1 MSARA
6 PRGGAGPNG
15 FAHFETL
22 ARRLTPSRR
31 RTLRALA
38 DHGPLSPD
46 QLVDLW
52 LLEQPSTSPSYLRTV
67 PRMVNETL
75 WKLTN
80 LGYISPTPEGTH
92 QITALG
98 TAAIAY
104 RA

>member
-6 PRGGAGPNG
+6 PRGGAGSDG
-15 FAHFETL
+15 FEHFETL

-38 DHGPLSPD
+38 DNGPLTTE

-52 LLEQPSTSPSYLRTV
+52 LLELPSTNPTYCRTV
-67 PRMVNETL
+67 PRMVNETV

-80 LGYISPTPEGTH
+80 LGYIAPTPGGTH
-92 QITALG
+92 HITPLG
-98 TAAIAY
+98 KAAVAH